1 MEVTKA
7 NKLKKLY
14 QFGQSPWYDN
24 IDRRLIQNGE
34 LSSLF
39 NSGIVGVTS
48 NPTIFEKAIQSS
60 DVYDEKI
67 KKLKGSGLGLEA
79 IYDEVTADDVRDV
92 ADMLSSVYQQT
103 KGVDGYVSIE
113 VLPAYAHDALKTIE
127 YARHIFK
134 KIGRPNVMVKVPGT
148 AESAEAV
155 RILIREGINVNVTLL
170 FSVRRYEQVAHA
182 YLEGLREGM
191 ALGLDIHSVAS
202 VASVFISRIDTKV
215 DHLLDV
221 FAHRTDIF
229 DKKQELAALKGK
241 TAIANAR
248 LIYKRFREIFNERS
262 FSEYKIKGGR
272 FQRPLWASTSTKNP
286 LYSDVVYVESLIGPY
301 TVNTMP
307 PATVSAFIDHG
318 HIGLT
323 IEKDVDQAMEHLN
336 AVGAEGVDLDKFC
349 EEAQQEGLA
358 AFQFSFDSMMN
369 ALKAKIG

>member
-1 MEVTKA
+1 MDATKV

-67 KKLKGSGLGLEA
+67 KKLKNNGLSLEA

-92 ADMLSSVYQQT
+92 ADMLAPVYQQT

-113 VLPAYAHDALKTIE
+113 VLPTYAHDASRTIE

-148 AESAEAV
+148 AASVEAV
-155 RILIREGINVNVTLL
+155 RTLIREGINVNVTLL
-170 FSVRRYEQVAHA
+170 FSVHHYEQVAYA

-191 ALGLDIHSVAS
+191 AIGSDIHSVAS

-221 FAHRTDIF
+221 FASRTDIF
-229 DKKQELAALKGK
+229 DEKQKIASLKGK

-248 LIYKRFREIFNERS
+248 LIYKRFREIFSERS
-262 FSEYKIKGGR
+262 FAEYKVKGGR

-286 LYSDVVYVESLIGPY
+286 LYSDVIYVENLIGPY

-307 PATVSAFIDHG
+307 PSTVSAFVDHG
-318 HIGLT
+318 RVGLT
-323 IEKDVDQAMEHLN
+323 IEKDVAQAIEDLKAVE
-336 AVGAEGVDLDKFC
+336 AVGISLDTFC
-349 EEAQQEGLA
+349 EEAQQEGLR
-358 AFQFSFDSMMN
+358 AFQLSFESMMN

>member
-1 MEVTKA
+1 METAAV

-39 NSGIVGVTS
+39 SSGIMGVTS

-60 DVYDEKI
+60 AVYDEKI
-67 KKLKGSGLGLEA
+67 KKLKDSGLSLEV

-92 ADMLSSVYQQT
+92 ADMLALVYQRT

-113 VLPAYAHDALKTIE
+113 VLPTYAHDALRTIE

-148 AESAEAV
+148 AASVEAV
-155 RILIREGINVNVTLL
+155 RTLIREGINVNVTLL
-170 FSVRRYEQVAHA
+170 FSVGHYERVACA
-182 YLEGLREGM
+182 YLEGLKERMTIGS
-191 ALGLDIHSVAS
+191 DIHSVAS

-221 FAHRTDIF
+221 FANRTDIF
-229 DKKQELAALKGK
+229 DEKQKMAALKGK
-241 TAIANAR
+241 AAIANAR
-248 LIYKRFREIFNERS
+248 LIYKRFREIFSERN
-262 FSEYKIKGGR
+262 FSEYKVKGGH

-286 LYSDVVYVESLIGPY
+286 VYSDVVYVENLIGPY

-307 PATVSAFIDHG
+307 PSTVSAFIDHG
-318 HIGLT
+318 HVALS
-323 IEKDVDQAMEHLN
+323 IEKDIAQAVEDLK
-336 AVGAEGVDLDKFC
+336 AVEVVGINLDTFC
-349 EEAQQEGLA
+349 EEAQREGLA
-358 AFQFSFDSMMN
+358 AFQLSFESMMN
-369 ALKAKIG
+369 ALKEKVG